1 MNDFL
6 QVLMDMRSGSVA
18 QDINSKFNELVSAV
32 LETGA
37 KGELTVKL
45 LVKPSKFAM
54 GGAVVEI
61 ETEHEVKSK
70 VPELKVG
77 KSVFFITKDGRLTRE
92 DPAQTAMFEQERAQI
107 NNAGNTRTN

>member
-1 MNDFL
+1 
-6 QVLMDMRSGSVA
+6 MDMRSGSVA

-45 LVKPSKFAM
+45 LVKPSKYAM
-54 GGAVVEI
+54 GGAVVEV
-61 ETEHEVKSK
+61 EAEHEVKSK

-77 KSVFFITKDGRLTRE
+77 KSVFFITKDGRMTRE
-92 DPAQTAMFEQERAQI
+92 DPAQSAMFEQQEITQ
-107 NNAGNTRTN
+107 NG